1 MTSAWNLHVLR
12 DLFRHMEWADE
23 RVWEAVAQLPA
34 GPADERLRTLLL
46 HIHIVQRAFLHIWT
60 ERPVLFPKEEE
71 FPSILDV
78 RVWAR
83 PYYAELAAFVDAL
96 PVERLAEPLQM
107 PWVKELEARI
117 GRAPE
122 KPTIA
127 ETMFQVTSHSTYHRG
142 QANVRLRELGL
153 EPPLVDYIA
162 WIWFG
167 RPAHNKTAVSGV

>member
-1 MTSAWNLHVLR
+1 MNSWNVDVLR

-23 RVWEAVAQLPA
+23 QVWETVAKLPA

-60 ERPVLFPKEEE
+60 ERPVVFPDERE

-78 RVWAR
+78 RAWAR
-83 PYYAELAAFVDAL
+83 PHYAELAAFVDTV
-96 PVERLAEPLQM
+96 PVERLAEPLEM
-107 PWVKELEARI
+107 PWVKLLEDRI
-117 GRAPE
+117 GRSPE

-167 RPAHNKTAVSGV
+167 RPSHNKTAESGV